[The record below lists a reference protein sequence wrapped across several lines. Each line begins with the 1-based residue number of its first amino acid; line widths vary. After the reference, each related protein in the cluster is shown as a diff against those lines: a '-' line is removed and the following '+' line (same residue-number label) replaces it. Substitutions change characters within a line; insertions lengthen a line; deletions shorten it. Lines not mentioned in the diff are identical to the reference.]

1 MTSILGYMR
10 PEDIGSGNFWCAVKA
25 NSYYHKPVLQAPI
38 KVYLAI
44 LNNGEPNG
52 EYFEW
57 VVGIFYKREDAEKE
71 IDGYLSSG
79 TVEEWEVK

>member
-1 MTSILGYMR
+1 M
-10 PEDIGSGNFWCAVKA
+10 E
-25 NSYYHKPVLQAPI
+25 KPL
-38 KVYLAI
+38 KVYVAI

-57 VVGIFYKREDAEKE
+57 VVGVFYRKEDAEKE
-71 IDGYLSSG
+71 VEGYLNSG